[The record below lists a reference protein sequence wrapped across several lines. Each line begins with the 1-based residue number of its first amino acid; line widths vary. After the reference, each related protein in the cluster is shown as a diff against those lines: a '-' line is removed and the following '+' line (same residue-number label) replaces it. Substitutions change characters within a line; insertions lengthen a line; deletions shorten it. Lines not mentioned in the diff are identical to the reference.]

1 MLNTL
6 FSKPGQVLYI
16 KRIPTVSLNTRP
28 SEMTQLVLYEYNSNA
43 EHTVFRTGTSNMK
56 RIPTVAVWYD
66 SAIVLYEYNS
76 NAEHTVFRTGT
87 SIMKRIP
94 TVAVWYLPWARR
106 DQQSTE
112 RAKPW
117 SHSRK
122 P

>member
-1 MLNTL
+1 
-6 FSKPGQVLYI
+6 
-16 KRIPTVSLNTRP
+16 
-28 SEMTQLVLYEYNSNA
+28 MTQLVLYEYNSNA

-87 SIMKRIP
+87 SNMKRIP

-106 DQQSTE
+106 VQQSTE